1 MFFAMCLLFRI
12 EIGIFVWGQE
22 SIHSFINVSV
32 QCCFTPRLVILESEF
47 LFFENFNKTRNAI
60 CYWLFVKISSFCKH
74 RVFKCRNYVTYKVK
88 SKNQIESCFHKK
100 TADRQTYKQMTDY
113 HKMVSPLIDFWHIN
127 AKLRKILF

>member
-1 MFFAMCLLFRI
+1 MFFAMCLSFRI

-74 RVFKCRNYVTYKVK
+74 FVEIMWLIKFYQKINLKVVFT
-88 SKNQIESCFHKK
+88 KK
-100 TADRQTYKQMTDY
+100 TADKQTYKQMTDY
-113 HKMVSPLIDFWHIN
+113 HKMVSSLIDFWHIN
-127 AKLRKILF
+127 AKLRKFLF